1 MSANPYFQQVELE
14 QICAQSFELATGRKV
29 LPAKHMHI
37 HAASPRLLIRVGLL
51 GPAFGGQCIL
61 DFPLLTALNLCALQ
75 LCGRSFSTISREAG
89 PERERLIR
97 QLLGLPYAGGEQRY
111 YCHDAWVKRIEV
123 NLGPFYAHE
132 TMRVMVV
139 ERQGQAVGVRI
150 QIGPEKE
157 QTLALDNQQQAVFT
171 LEDRR
176 FLIKVLD
183 LHQIELELD
192 ESGLTLGPLPP
203 TPQDYHLLIELEGKT
218 HLVRSGS
225 SLVKSSLLE
234 IANQVAPALIPEHLI
249 GDISTPRIIPSRASH
264 LPLPHLTRYQVDL
277 LLMGAGPL
285 RVSLEL
291 GGLTGLSR
299 QQLDLLKSLFDFT
312 FYHPELKKIFGS

>member
-1 MSANPYFQQVELE
+1 MSSNLYFPPSELE
-14 QICAQSFELATGRKV
+14 QICLHSFELATGRKA
-29 LPAKHMHI
+29 LPAKQLQI
-37 HAASPRLLIRVGLL
+37 HSASPRLLIRVGLL

-61 DFPLLTALNLCALQ
+61 DFPLLSALNLCALQ
-75 LCGRSFSTISREAG
+75 LCGRSFSSISHEET
-89 PERERLIR
+89 PERERLLR
-97 QLLGLPYAGGEQRY
+97 QLLGLPYPGGQQRY

-132 TMRVMVV
+132 TMRIMVI
-139 ERQGQAVGVRI
+139 ERQGQAVGIRI

-157 QTLALDNQQQAVFT
+157 QSLSLDEQKQAVFI

-183 LHQIELELD
+183 LHEIEVNLD
-192 ESGLTLGPLPP
+192 ESALTLGPLPP
-203 TPQDYHLLIELEGKT
+203 NPQDYHLLVSLEGKT
-218 HLVRSGS
+218 HVVRSGS

-234 IANQVAPALIPEHLI
+234 IANQVAPAFIPEHLI

-285 RVSLEL
+285 RVTLEL
-291 GGLTGLSR
+291 GGISGLSR